1 VVRLK
6 RDVLRR
12 SAIGAILTNRST
24 AIAGPGSSQA
34 YGVDA
39 GFAFF
44 TNLQMGGYWARTVTK
59 DITGDEDSYQAGVD
73 YAGDRYGFG
82 LEHLK
87 VGDAFNPE
95 VGFLRRANFEKSSLS
110 ARFSPRPAS
119 IEWIRKL
126 TWQGDVDYYEDGAG
140 LMETRVQNGFFNVE
154 LESSDAFTVQGS
166 RNFERLVDPF
176 PVGGGVE
183 VAPGRYSFSN
193 VRASYMFGPQRP
205 VSGTVS
211 VQVGNF
217 YDGTIKSIGVSQGRV
232 VVTNR
237 LGLEPSISF
246 NRLELVAG
254 DVDQTVTRLRGDYA
268 FTPRMFASALV
279 QYNSSDRIFS
289 SNLRFRWEY
298 RPGSELFVVWTDEHD
313 TRSGQNVGLRTRAL
327 AIKVTR
333 LLRY

>member
-1 VVRLK
+1 
-6 RDVLRR
+6 
-12 SAIGAILTNRST
+12 
-24 AIAGPGSSQA
+24 
-34 YGVDA
+34 
-39 GFAFF
+39 
-44 TNLQMGGYWARTVTK
+44 
-59 DITGDEDSYQAGVD
+59 
-73 YAGDRYGFG
+73 
-82 LEHLK
+82 
-87 VGDAFNPE
+87 
-95 VGFLRRANFEKSSLS
+95 
-110 ARFSPRPAS
+110 
-119 IEWIRKL
+119 
-126 TWQGDVDYYEDGAG
+126 
-140 LMETRVQNGFFNVE
+140 
-154 LESSDAFTVQGS
+154 
-166 RNFERLVDPF
+166 
-176 PVGGGVE
+176 
-183 VAPGRYSFSN
+183 
-193 VRASYMFGPQRP
+193 
-205 VSGTVS
+205 

-217 YDGTIKSIGVSQGRV
+217 YDGTIKSIGVSLGRV